1 MADDGNFH
9 NLSLPNEPSGERSR
23 LLNHLTKI
31 ISAHFTQ
38 TAIQFATVSLLV
50 VFYAQVVHFNNW
62 KRSGYRKTFG
72 LLFIISNVSFF
83 LIVMVFSV
91 AFMDFVSDDIQNAMD
106 HVYLAYMS
114 CLDVLLAGM
123 LTLYGTK
130 LNRSKR
136 QLNKQLLPRSPQTF
150 RILNTSLVVLFIIRA
165 LYSTANALHL
175 LPDRQARIDVNGDH
189 KPMFIGIFMLY
200 FISEIVP
207 SLALVCL
214 IWAVP
219 ARAARSFDSVGK
231 NLLVNRT
238 GKGRF
243 GFLRASAKGGGRVI

>member
-1 MADDGNFH
+1 
-9 NLSLPNEPSGERSR
+9 
-23 LLNHLTKI
+23 
-31 ISAHFTQ
+31 
-38 TAIQFATVSLLV
+38 
-50 VFYAQVVHFNNW
+50 
-62 KRSGYRKTFG
+62 
-72 LLFIISNVSFF
+72 
-83 LIVMVFSV
+83 
-91 AFMDFVSDDIQNAMD
+91 
-106 HVYLAYMS
+106 
-114 CLDVLLAGM
+114 
-123 LTLYGTK
+123 
-130 LNRSKR
+130 
-136 QLNKQLLPRSPQTF
+136 
-150 RILNTSLVVLFIIRA
+150 LFIIRA

-243 GFLRASAKGGGRVI
+243 GFLGASGKGGGRVI